1 MLEEKTKLTVS
12 ELKTYLY
19 SLEDEKELEKLKR
32 IAEYKEE
39 CEEKEKEVKDKKI
52 SSIKRKV
59 EKEYKEKLDTKD
71 YILDLL
77 EECASIPYDME
88 KLEIAKYMIYR
99 VDIRRAENLI
109 EKVINEL
116 GNRYNEIVER
126 VEDEL
131 YDFPQFDDIEEIDF
145 SEYKCTGENLAKAKE
160 KFKEEYTEE
169 EKMKLV
175 QKEIDIVEKSKEFN
189 AIPIPHEILKN
200 SDRDIQ
206 SKMKKFNDM
215 RRRRQKILDTM
226 KDDYIKLIEPKEIDT
241 MIDDALDNIKLITDI
256 LTDSEYNRVR
266 RSLIRRRKRIHSI
279 NSELINMVK
288 TKEIKTGI
296 INYNIQEARYQRMQN
311 LTNIINSATK
321 KISEYSFVGGE
332 EQLEKLKE
340 SYKKEKQYESIIKN
354 IDEEEGKEYSNSEI
368 KELEI
373 QISNLE
379 KTLETSRK
387 VTKEEQEKIDKAK
400 KELFILWKIEIDSTI
415 SRKKEVLELPSEV
428 EEIAEYKVQKESIKK
443 TFLTLKKN
451 KNGKHACV

>member
-160 KFKEEYTEE
+160 KFKEE
-169 EKMKLV
+169 
-175 QKEIDIVEKSKEFN
+175 FN
-189 AIPIPHEILKN
+189 
-200 SDRDIQ
+200 
-206 SKMKKFNDM
+206 F
-215 RRRRQKILDTM
+215 
-226 KDDYIKLIEPKEIDT
+226 
-241 MIDDALDNIKLITDI
+241 TD
-256 LTDSEYNRVR
+256 
-266 RSLIRRRKRIHSI
+266 
-279 NSELINMVK
+279 
-288 TKEIKTGI
+288 
-296 INYNIQEARYQRMQN
+296 
-311 LTNIINSATK
+311 
-321 KISEYSFVGGE
+321 GE
-332 EQLEKLKE
+332 
-340 SYKKEKQYESIIKN
+340 
-354 IDEEEGKEYSNSEI
+354 
-368 KELEI
+368 
-373 QISNLE
+373 
-379 KTLETSRK
+379 
-387 VTKEEQEKIDKAK
+387 
-400 KELFILWKIEIDSTI
+400 
-415 SRKKEVLELPSEV
+415 
-428 EEIAEYKVQKESIKK
+428 
-443 TFLTLKKN
+443 
-451 KNGKHACV
+451 